1 MALFLTSD
9 SHFGHSG
16 VLAMSKRP
24 FTAGEIRLHDA
35 MLIEA
40 WNARVG
46 RDDDVWHLGDFAL
59 GLNRR
64 RLRDVF
70 DQLNGH
76 KRLVRGNHDHR
87 ATLALPWAEAPR
99 DLVETT
105 LEGHRV
111 VLSHYPMRAWR
122 WSFHGGIHLYGH
134 MHGRYP
140 ADAQSLDVGVDCWS
154 YAPATLP
161 EIRARLAA
169 AAAVEPEE
177 RRVGRAAIE
186 DA

>member
-76 KRLVRGNHDHR
+76 KRLVRGN
-87 ATLALPWAEAPR
+87 
-99 DLVETT
+99 
-105 LEGHRV
+105 
-111 VLSHYPMRAWR
+111 
-122 WSFHGGIHLYGH
+122 
-134 MHGRYP
+134 P